1 MLHVLSKAQVA
12 MWDIRSKATSTLRSE
27 NGEANVFAIIVGI
40 LIVAIVLGGIAFFAI
55 RAGQTVTDRAEVCLN
70 NPSDPSCNSFNI

>member
-1 MLHVLSKAQVA
+1 MLQLLSRAQVA
-12 MWDIRSKATSTLRSE
+12 MWDVRSRAASTLRSE
-27 NGEANVFAIIVGI
+27 SGEANVFAIIVGI

-70 NPSDPSCNSFNI
+70 NPSSPECNSFNK